1 MDIKLLNRICFRKI
15 NSLIFILLTL
25 STFRFQKSYINFF
38 NYNDINLLKRLGEIS
53 FILLILFSL
62 VYLFKLNR
70 KNIINLFVISIIWI
84 LFSLF
89 FNFQLINFQY
99 IKKSLQVFYCFYIF
113 LAFSNIKDEINF
125 SLIQNLII
133 ILLSVFTFFSFLYNG
148 IINKL
153 YLNEILSLSI
163 ILISLN
169 FFLFLKPKKK
179 TLVFTSFII
188 FYLVTYAI
196 FKIIVDTPYDYL
208 DIELFNRK
216 NSFSWVILFF
226 FALILFKNCKQ
237 DEKIHQNLFISLII
251 LFSLIFCSLY
261 IFCSKIILILLQ
273 IFLKKFQSKKIFLFA
288 PLIFFLLPYLIIITF
303 FQENFIQI
311 LNYMTNKVFN
321 LENLGVIKVSD
332 QNFNFLFEVS
342 QINFQ
347 DSKIFTD
354 IYLGLIHRAAI
365 AKIYMSNLFDG
376 LIVNNNHII
385 TTEYFSFN
393 YIDPAKTGFHN
404 SEIVKNY
411 QNLLPECIN
420 LKLRLNE
427 CALYLNQL
435 ENQQFS
441 PIYLDEL
448 IFTQKFNSSHNQYID
463 LLNSFKY
470 LTIILMFVIGITLFK
485 IIINNKL
492 NNMFVSLV
500 FITTLILN
508 FDNYLFYN
516 FFNVSFVIW
525 MALGLSINPH
535 IKSQFKC

>member
-1 MDIKLLNRICFRKI
+1 
-15 NSLIFILLTL
+15 
-25 STFRFQKSYINFF
+25 
-38 NYNDINLLKRLGEIS
+38 
-53 FILLILFSL
+53 
-62 VYLFKLNR
+62 
-70 KNIINLFVISIIWI
+70 
-84 LFSLF
+84 
-89 FNFQLINFQY
+89 
-99 IKKSLQVFYCFYIF
+99 
-113 LAFSNIKDEINF
+113 
-125 SLIQNLII
+125 
-133 ILLSVFTFFSFLYNG
+133 
-148 IINKL
+148 
-153 YLNEILSLSI
+153 
-163 ILISLN
+163 
-169 FFLFLKPKKK
+169 
-179 TLVFTSFII
+179 
-188 FYLVTYAI
+188 
-196 FKIIVDTPYDYL
+196 
-208 DIELFNRK
+208 
-216 NSFSWVILFF
+216 
-226 FALILFKNCKQ
+226 
-237 DEKIHQNLFISLII
+237 
-251 LFSLIFCSLY
+251 
-261 IFCSKIILILLQ
+261 
-273 IFLKKFQSKKIFLFA
+273 
-288 PLIFFLLPYLIIITF
+288 
-303 FQENFIQI
+303 
-311 LNYMTNKVFN
+311 MTNKFFN

-332 QNFNFLFEVS
+332 QNFSFIFEVS

-376 LIVNNNHII
+376 LIINNNHII

-393 YIDPAKTGFHN
+393 FIDPAKTGFHN

-470 LTIILMFVIGITLFK
+470 LAIILMFVIGITLFK

-500 FITTLILN
+500 FIITLILN

-525 MALGLSINPH
+525 MFLGLSINPH
-535 IKSQFKC
+535 IKSQLKC